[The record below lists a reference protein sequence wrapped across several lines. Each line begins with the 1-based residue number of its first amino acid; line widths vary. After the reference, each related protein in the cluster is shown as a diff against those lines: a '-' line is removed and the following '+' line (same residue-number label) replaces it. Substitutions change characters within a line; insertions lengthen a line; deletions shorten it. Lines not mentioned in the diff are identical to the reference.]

1 MTEREFDARMD
12 EIEDARRPWQGE
24 LDRLKELRDNAV
36 KVQNGL
42 EYATELLTSLQAR
55 LPEIDQTPEEL
66 AALPK
71 DQQESILRERQDI
84 IRALCEK
91 VIVWSDR
98 RVKLVGVIDG
108 SEAAQFDLKRPRWY
122 NAPQLDAR
130 SLPIGWTLN
139 RF

>member
-1 MTEREFDARMD
+1 M
-12 EIEDARRPWQGE
+12 
-24 LDRLKELRDNAV
+24 
-36 KVQNGL
+36 
-42 EYATELLTSLQAR
+42 
-55 LPEIDQTPEEL
+55 DQTPKEL

-71 DQQESILRERQDI
+71 EQQESILQERQDI

-122 NAPQLDAR
+122 NATQLDSR
-130 SLPIGWTLN
+130 SQPTEWTL
-139 RF
+139 RTF